1 MKTIAIEIA
10 ALLLLYLL
18 VVFMMNV
25 IGFELAVL
33 VLLTMIWF
41 YSTKGGMQ

>member
-10 ALLLLYLL
+10 VLLLLYLL
-18 VVFMMNV
+18 VVIMMNV

-33 VLLTMIWF
+33 VMLTMIWF
-41 YSTKGGMQ
+41 DSIKGGM